1 MSVYYFYDIKD
12 ALPFSYLT
20 PTRMAGELP
29 PPYESS
35 MTARGFLEFAI
46 IDYKEGT
53 ERGYVNAFGNI
64 KRAMHLAID
73 TLLNQYGLFT
83 YFKKSNFPTKLQIL
97 DSIGILPITIV
108 QNLNV
113 ERNLLEHEYIVPN
126 KKRIAEAIDV
136 AKLIL
141 LATEKLL
148 ESTPYESVVGWR
160 DHKCHLVLQL
170 EPILG
175 RINLFSL
182 RAKGQF
188 KKIKGISC
196 FVGNFRTFGDNTLSP
211 RIKISKKP
219 WKIIE
224 LKKETIHE
232 WKPILMELVNI
243 QRKGRTSSHINK
255 ESGTI
260 VMPISVP
267 IPTFGVKSFATIMDE
282 FLEAKFKN
290 KEETR
295 EKK

>member
-1 MSVYYFYDIKD
+1 MSNYYLYDIKD

-35 MTARGFLEFAI
+35 MTTRGFLEFAI

-97 DSIGILPITIV
+97 DSIGILPIAIV

-126 KKRIAEAIDV
+126 KKRTAEAIDV

-160 DHKCHLVLQL
+160 EPKCHLVLQL
-170 EPILG
+170 EPVLG
-175 RINLFSL
+175 RINFFSL

-188 KKIKGISC
+188 KKIEGRSC
-196 FVGNFRTFGDNTLSP
+196 FFGNFRRFSDGALSSG
-211 RIKISKKP
+211 IKIPKKT

-243 QRKGRTSSHINK
+243 QRKGRISSHIDK

-260 VMPISVP
+260 VIPISVP
-267 IPTFGVKSFATIMDE
+267 MSDLGVKSFVTIMDE
-282 FLEAKFKN
+282 SLEAKFKN
-290 KEETR
+290 R
-295 EKK
+295 EK